1 MVLSGMTQTGES
13 TMVASMEFNT
23 FHASKKSILWFTKVV
38 DDDKMYFSSEPL
50 SGSMI
55 RPEKVRN
62 FETVREAIENRYI
75 LTPIEDDFDFN
86 DFQMV
91 IGAPLMEFVG
101 VEKTWQKQ
109 R

>member
-1 MVLSGMTQTGES
+1 MRVRIHNHIQYKITSQNL
-13 TMVASMEFNT
+13 
-23 FHASKKSILWFTKVV
+23 KKRF
-38 DDDKMYFSSEPL
+38 SEPL
-50 SGSMI
+50 AGSMI

-62 FETVREAIENRYI
+62 FETVRDAIENRYI
-75 LTPIEDDFDFN
+75 LTPIEDDLNFD

-101 VEKTWQKQ
+101 VEKTWKKQ